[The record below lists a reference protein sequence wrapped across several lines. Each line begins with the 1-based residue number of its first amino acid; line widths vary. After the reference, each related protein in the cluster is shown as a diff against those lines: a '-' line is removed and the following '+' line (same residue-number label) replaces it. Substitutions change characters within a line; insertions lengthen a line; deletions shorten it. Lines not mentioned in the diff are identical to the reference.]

1 MWWKIVISVII
12 GYLMG
17 SVNFAVIFTRLNKKN
32 ITEMGSGNPGTMN
45 MMRNMGA
52 KWGALTLLCDA
63 AKSAIPSLIG
73 RALLGTEGVSDVGM
87 YAAGLASILGHVYPI
102 TMHFKGGKG
111 VACAI
116 GFFLV
121 ASPITSLIAFGALVV
136 FLLIT
141 QYGSLASLL
150 FVTVLTVE
158 QGIKYGA
165 SEANGAIILM
175 LFAIWALV
183 WFCHRGNIVRA
194 ILGKEHR
201 SNLLKSFQKIKTQ
214 KDEVNEE
221 V

>member
-1 MWWKIVISVII
+1 MWWKIVISVIV

-17 SVNFAVIFTRLNKKN
+17 NINFAVIITRLNKKN
-32 ITEMGSGNPGTMN
+32 IKEMGSGNPGTMN
-45 MMRNMGA
+45 MLRNMGA
-52 KWGALTLLCDA
+52 KWGALTLIGDA

-73 RALLGTEGVSDVGM
+73 NALIGPVGM
-87 YAAGLASILGHVYPI
+87 YAAGLASVVGHVYPV
-102 TMHFKGGKG
+102 TMGFKGGKG

-121 ASPITSLIAFGALVV
+121 ASPITALITFAGIVV

-158 QGIKYGA
+158 QGVIYGGD
-165 SEANGAIILM
+165 SANVAIILM

-183 WFCHRGNIVRA
+183 WFCHRTNIVRA
-194 ILGKEHR
+194 VLGKEHR
-201 SNLLKSFQKIKTQ
+201 SNLLNSFKKIKTS
-214 KDEVNEE
+214 KEGENEKN
-221 V
+221 

>member
-17 SVNFAVIFTRLNKKN
+17 NINFAVIITRLNKKN
-32 ITEMGSGNPGTMN
+32 IKEMGSGNPGTMN
-45 MMRNMGA
+45 MLRNMGA
-52 KWGALTLLCDA
+52 KWGALTLIGDA

-73 RALLGTEGVSDVGM
+73 NALVGPIGM
-87 YAAGLASILGHVYPI
+87 YAAGLASVVEHVYPVS
-102 TMHFKGGKG
+102 MGFKGGKG

-121 ASPITSLIAFGALVV
+121 ASPITALITFAGIVV

-158 QGIKYGA
+158 QGVIYGGA
-165 SEANGAIILM
+165 PANVAIIIM

-183 WFCHRGNIVRA
+183 WFCHRTNIVRA
-194 ILGKEHR
+194 VLGKEHR
-201 SNLLKSFQKIKTQ
+201 SNLMNSFKKIKTT
-214 KDEVNEE
+214 KDGENEKN
-221 V
+221 

>member
-17 SVNFAVIFTRLNKKN
+17 NINFAVIITRLNKKN
-32 ITEMGSGNPGTMN
+32 IKEMGSGNPGTMN
-45 MMRNMGA
+45 MLRNMGA
-52 KWGALTLLCDA
+52 KWGALTLIGDA

-73 RALLGTEGVSDVGM
+73 SVLVGPIGM
-87 YAAGLASILGHVYPI
+87 YAAGLASVVGHVYPVS
-102 TMHFKGGKG
+102 MGFKGGKG

-121 ASPITSLIAFGALVV
+121 ASPITALITFAGIVV

-158 QGIKYGA
+158 QGVIYGGDP
-165 SEANGAIILM
+165 ANVAIIIM

-183 WFCHRGNIVRA
+183 WFCHRTNIVRA
-194 ILGKEHR
+194 VLGKEHR
-201 SNLLKSFQKIKTQ
+201 SNLMNSFKKIKTT
-214 KDEVNEE
+214 KDGENEKN
-221 V
+221 

>member
-17 SVNFAVIFTRLNKKN
+17 NINFAVIITRLNKKN
-32 ITEMGSGNPGTMN
+32 IKEMGSGNPGTMN
-45 MMRNMGA
+45 MLRNMGA
-52 KWGALTLLCDA
+52 KWGALTLIGDA

-73 RALLGTEGVSDVGM
+73 NALVGPIGM
-87 YAAGLASILGHVYPI
+87 YAAGLASVVGHVYPVS
-102 TMHFKGGKG
+102 MGFKGGKG

-121 ASPITSLIAFGALVV
+121 ASPITALITFAGIVV

-158 QGIKYGA
+158 QGVIYGGA
-165 SEANGAIILM
+165 PANVAIIIM

-183 WFCHRGNIVRA
+183 WFCHRTNIVRA
-194 ILGKEHR
+194 VLGKEHR
-201 SNLLKSFQKIKTQ
+201 SNLMNSFKKIKTT
-214 KDEVNEE
+214 KDGENEKN
-221 V
+221 